1 MSSGPTALEL
11 PWWCEEPAQGSQPPA
26 GCQAGSLRGSSE
38 PSKLLL
44 LQVVIRPLGY
54 RLPEPSC
61 PPAGP
66 KPRGDASTAA
76 AMLPPGA
83 GVCAGRDR
91 CLVSD
96 HCWPA
101 GPTSVPSGLP
111 ANTAEA
117 GSCCEL
123 LRSGFTPVL
132 VPAAATKRPAWK
144 VCWCCCCPC
153 CCWQCWCVKACAW
166 GVLSAEV
173 SCRPEGVLC
182 MLSPA
187 REPSGAGPDAA
198 KGLVSTAA
206 VCGAWLSKCGVGPW
220 GGSWIQG

>member
-1 MSSGPTALEL
+1 MSSGPTALEV
-11 PWWCEEPAQGSQPPA
+11 PWWCEPAQGSQPTPA
-26 GCQAGSLRGSSE
+26 GCQTGSLRGSKE
-38 PSKLLL
+38 PSRLLL
-44 LQVVIRPLGY
+44 LQLVMRPLGY

-83 GVCAGRDR
+83 AVCAGRDR
-91 CLVSD
+91 CLVRD

-101 GPTSVPSGLP
+101 GRASEPSGLLV
-111 ANTAEA
+111 NTAEA

-132 VPAAATKRPAWK
+132 MRPAWK
-144 VCWCCCCPC
+144 VCCCTC
-153 CCWQCWCVKACAW
+153 CCWQCWCVKACAC
-166 GVLSAEV
+166 GVLCAEV

-187 REPSGAGPDAA
+187 RGPSGA
-198 KGLVSTAA
+198 
-206 VCGAWLSKCGVGPW
+206 
-220 GGSWIQG
+220 